1 MVGDGF
7 RSATMQAAW
16 RPEEESDDQ
25 ASAATMQ
32 AAWRPEEESEHLPWH
47 RKPEHQINSSTD
59 AIADWPRQHPMTVQI
74 SGPDGP
80 IWSAAGRPIG
90 FPGGS
95 TPPREHGLV
104 GQRWCI

>member
-32 AAWRPEEESEHLPWH
+32 AAWRPAGCGNTTRGTGNLSIRLIPPLM
-47 RKPEHQINSSTD
+47 RSLT
-59 AIADWPRQHPMTVQI
+59 
-74 SGPDGP
+74 GPDS
-80 IWSAAGRPIG
+80 IR
-90 FPGGS
+90 
-95 TPPREHGLV
+95 
-104 GQRWCI
+104 